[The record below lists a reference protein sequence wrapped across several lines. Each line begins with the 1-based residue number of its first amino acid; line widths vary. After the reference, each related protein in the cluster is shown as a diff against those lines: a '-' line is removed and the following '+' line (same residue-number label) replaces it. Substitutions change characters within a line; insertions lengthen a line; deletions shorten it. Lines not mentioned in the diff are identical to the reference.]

1 MPDLTGSCNCGAV
14 RYQVTGNARSVV
26 NCHCKLCR
34 KMNGSAFS
42 TYVAVADD
50 DFEFLSGNLKTHRC
64 SEHARK
70 SFCGECGTPIFN
82 SNPKYAGL
90 KILHLGSLDSPL
102 NKEPQV
108 NIYCDSRLDWLG
120 RLQQIDSLGQGL

>member
-1 MPDLTGSCNCGAV
+1 MPDLTGGCNCGAV
-14 RYQVTGNARSVV
+14 RYRVTGTTRSVV
-26 NCHCKLCR
+26 NCPCNLCR

-42 TYVAVADD
+42 SYVAVADD
-50 DFEFLSGNLKTHRC
+50 DFEFLNGDLRTHRC

-90 KILHLGSLDSPL
+90 KILHLGSLDGPL

-108 NIYCDSRLDWLG
+108 NIYCDSRLPWLD
-120 RLQQIDSLGQGL
+120 RLQEIANLNQGL